1 MLHKIYY
8 AYLLQVN
15 IKEGES
21 KHQQDDL
28 EGEKVSEVFVVCHFF
43 FFDTLHDSFDWTI
56 AYYCHF
62 RTVLCGLGEVLK
74 VKKMGTYF
82 C

>member
-43 FFDTLHDSFDWTI
+43 FLIRCTTALIGLLLTI
-56 AYYCHF
+56 AISVQYYA
-62 RTVLCGLGEVLK
+62 V
-74 VKKMGTYF
+74 
-82 C
+82 

>member
-1 MLHKIYY
+1 MKFLWY
-8 AYLLQVN
+8 AT
-15 IKEGES
+15 
-21 KHQQDDL
+21 
-28 EGEKVSEVFVVCHFF
+28 FF

-82 C
+82 CLVREKIFEI